1 MSVESLVSR
10 EFLGLLFVLVFLG
23 LIVFFALSGRKKA
36 YQPAREIPAFVRLRR
51 AIGLAVEAGKRLHLT
66 LGRGG
71 LVGSEG
77 AAAVIGLTVL
87 ERFARVASVSDRPP
101 IASSGDGALAILS
114 QDTLRKTF
122 KTIGAEGQYDP
133 SFGQLSGLT
142 SMGYAAGT
150 LPIFHDEQLA
160 ATVFAGHFGS
170 EVALMTDAA
179 VQNDVLALAGSDS
192 LPAQAVMY
200 ATAEQPLIGEELYAA
215 GAYLKAGNMH
225 LASLRAQ
232 DILRWFLIVAIIV
245 GSGLKLLGL
254 L

>member
-1 MSVESLVSR
+1 VSLENLAGSDIA
-10 EFLGLLFVLVFLG
+10 GLLFVLVFLG
-23 LIVFFALSGRKKA
+23 LMISFALSGRKRA
-36 YQPAREIPAFVRLRR
+36 FQPSREIPAFDRLQRV
-51 AIGLAVEAGKRLHLT
+51 IGLAVEAGKRLHLT

-71 LVGSEG
+71 ITGLEG
-77 AAAVIGLTVL
+77 ASAVIGLTIL

-101 IASSGDGALAILS
+101 VATSGDGTLAILS

-133 SFGQLSGLT
+133 AFGQLSGLT
-142 SMGYAAGT
+142 PMGYAAGT
-150 LPIFHDEQLA
+150 MPLFYDEPLA

-170 EVALMTDAA
+170 EVALLTDAA
-179 VQNDVLALAGSDS
+179 GQNDVLALAGSDS

-215 GAYLKAGNMH
+215 GAYLKAGPMH

-232 DILRWFLIVAIIV
+232 DILRWVLVLAIII
-245 GSGLKLLGL
+245 GAGLKLLGFL
-254 L
+254 